1 MSQKAKLVQN
11 FNGPDA
17 LKIAEHHLIHLKEF
31 SELEK
36 VIFLETGIDKVTDL
50 AYEAF
55 IIVEMDLVNTLRT
68 KLKPTQGY
76 LVE

>member
-1 MSQKAKLVQN
+1 MA
-11 FNGPDA
+11 PTH
-17 LKIAEHHLIHLKEF
+17 LKIAEHHIIHLKEF

-36 VIFLETGIDKVTDL
+36 IVFLETGIDKVTDL

-55 IIVEMDLVNTLRT
+55 IIVKMDLVNTLRT